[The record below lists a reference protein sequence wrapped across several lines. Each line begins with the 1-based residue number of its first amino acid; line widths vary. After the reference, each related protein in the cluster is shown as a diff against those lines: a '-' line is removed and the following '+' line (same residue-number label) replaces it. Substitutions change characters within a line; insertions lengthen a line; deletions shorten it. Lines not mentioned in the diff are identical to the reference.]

1 MREKGKD
8 SVVCS
13 LESLLGNKTMVI
25 SNMVTLVLRMDTSP
39 LGQIL
44 VGVVGLTWQETK
56 STGSRVRELWPQFP
70 TSAYPLCD
78 PEQVPV
84 SLSFPICK
92 MECGMNT
99 LVGLV

>member
-1 MREKGKD
+1 MQEKGKD

-39 LGQIL
+39 LGLIL

-56 STGSRVRELWPQFP
+56 STGSGVRELWPQFP
-70 TSAYPLCD
+70 TSTY
-78 PEQVPV
+78 
-84 SLSFPICK
+84 LSK
-92 MECGMNT
+92 T
-99 LVGLV
+99 LSNFL